1 MALNVVNK
9 DEIVREPSRILRY
22 FSDTIDIPLQHWYFR
37 TRLCERENLDK
48 IVPDQN
54 IEVM

>member
-9 DEIVREPSRILRY
+9 DEIVREPSSILRY

-37 TRLCERENLDK
+37 TRLCERDNLDK